1 MWNERAGAVANFR
14 NPLLFTIA
22 GSDLYKADYAYLY
35 SPGFVMELGDSAVV
49 KSGSDVTIVSGQI
62 LLGPGFHAEQGS
74 TFHAIANNGSN
85 SLTQTKTPTIQ
96 NETEYSTDIP
106 NASGI
111 RCSVFPNPTNENSQV
126 MLELDRD
133 YHTMSLSITDIT
145 GRSIYHLVSASP
157 LERGVHYY
165 QLPFSCLPNG
175 VLFLTFY
182 SGTEKCTVR
191 IIK

>member
-1 MWNERAGAVANFR
+1 MTPQQFFKQLQAQREELKRAIARTLPVMIGNEAVNFARDNFR
-14 NPLLFTIA
+14 KEGFMD
-22 GSDLYKADYAYLY
+22 GSLKPWTPAKRKSDPKHPDRAYATLSSRRMHLY
-35 SPGFVMELGDSAVV
+35 
-49 KSGSDVTIVSGQI
+49 
-62 LLGPGFHAEQGS
+62 
-74 TFHAIANNGSN
+74 
-85 SLTQTKTPTIQ
+85 KTPTIQ

-133 YHTMSLSITDIT
+133 YHTMGLSITDIT